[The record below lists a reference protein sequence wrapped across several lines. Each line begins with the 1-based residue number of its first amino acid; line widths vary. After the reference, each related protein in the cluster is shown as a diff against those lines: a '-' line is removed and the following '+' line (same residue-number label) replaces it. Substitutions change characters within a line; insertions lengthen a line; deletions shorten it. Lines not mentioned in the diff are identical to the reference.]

1 MGTKLRLIGSLGKAV
16 LAGCLHVKSPWF
28 FIENQI
34 PNKDGTAF
42 IVWDEFLDHEI
53 KPIRWSD
60 KIRDYASGEVEWSGS
75 FLFWR
80 YDDGTPAESPRSYQ
94 QS

>member
-1 MGTKLRLIGSLGKAV
+1 MTKRCSGD
-16 LAGCLHVKSPWF
+16 VKSPWF
-28 FIENQI
+28 FIEDQI

-60 KIRDYASGEVEWSGS
+60 KIQVMSNGVEASYFGDMMMVHQLNHQEAISNLN

-80 YDDGTPAESPRSYQ
+80 
-94 QS
+94 

>member
-1 MGTKLRLIGSLGKAV
+1 M
-16 LAGCLHVKSPWF
+16 
-28 FIENQI
+28 
-34 PNKDGTAF
+34 
-42 IVWDEFLDHEI
+42 WDEFLDHEI

>member
-1 MGTKLRLIGSLGKAV
+1 MNMHTTQKSERDKMTKRCSV
-16 LAGCLHVKSPWF
+16 DVKSPWF
-28 FIENQI
+28 FIEDQI

-80 YDDGTPAESPRSYQ
+80 YEDGTPAESPRSYQ